1 MKKYLVIFEPTE
13 TGFSC
18 YVPDLLGCVSTGSTK
33 EEAEKN
39 IYEAILFHL
48 EGLKEEGISIPLNK
62 SESEILLF
70 A

>member
-18 YVPDLLGCVSTGSTK
+18 YVPDLQGCVSTGSNK
-33 EEAEKN
+33 EDAEKN

-48 EGLKEEGISIPLNK
+48 EGLREEGMAIPINK